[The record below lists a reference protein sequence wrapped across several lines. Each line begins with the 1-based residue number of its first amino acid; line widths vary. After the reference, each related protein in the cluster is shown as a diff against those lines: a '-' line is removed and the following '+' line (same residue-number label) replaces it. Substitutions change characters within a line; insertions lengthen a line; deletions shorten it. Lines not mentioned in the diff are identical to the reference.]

1 MKEEKAKLECQHRLA
16 QQDLLLRKDLDAA
29 GLSELYRRLSATSQV
44 LLQNL
49 SIRSALRQ
57 YSAPPLPQNPGM
69 DGCKHPQS
77 SPANLMADADSIGFV
92 SSPTKG
98 GGCLSSAQVHCLQSC
113 RKAPSLRMQRMLMP

>member
-69 DGCKHPQS
+69 DGWSTHRAHQP
-77 SPANLMADADSIGFV
+77 I
-92 SSPTKG
+92 
-98 GGCLSSAQVHCLQSC
+98 
-113 RKAPSLRMQRMLMP
+113 